1 MYNGKFNFRL
11 AVYPGGRIRR
21 RAGGVLP
28 LRKQLDEM
36 LDYLPEAEQ
45 VIIFEIVKRF
55 VPDDVATADDL
66 EAIQAARREYAN
78 GETVSHEA
86 INWD

>member
-1 MYNGKFNFRL
+1 M
-11 AVYPGGRIRR
+11 
-21 RAGGVLP
+21 P

>member
-1 MYNGKFNFRL
+1 
-11 AVYPGGRIRR
+11 
-21 RAGGVLP
+21 
-28 LRKQLDEM
+28 M